1 MTRAAHTRFV
11 VANGLVA
18 GAAVISVAVGTAMLL
33 AVRDD
38 LPDPLVLH
46 WDDGRPDLHIGLDA
60 LLLLTGLLTL
70 SVTAVILVA
79 GRLAA
84 RSWRHTWSIGALVTA
99 VGVPSCLYGVAWA
112 QRHGPV
118 EYPPPLA
125 AFNGLVWASLLA
137 NVLRVWLRPRRPK
150 AGRPSDHA
158 LESPLRVAWV
168 GRARMPWPARI
179 ASSAGV
185 LALILVLAWW
195 TDAWAIFLV
204 MGGVVAVLV
213 AAMHRDREVAVDY
226 SGVGFRG
233 GGMTVPSAIKMA
245 DVRGVSLRRVKVL
258 RDFAGWGHRFAADG
272 TEGWITRSG
281 EALVVHRH
289 EQPDFVFTVDDA
301 PGAAAVLD
309 RFLAQSSAQSP
320 VA

>member
-1 MTRAAHTRFV
+1 MKLAAHTRFV

-18 GAAVISVAVGTAMLL
+18 GAAVLTVAVGTTMLL

-46 WDDGRPDLHIGLDA
+46 WDDGKPDLHIGLDA

-70 SVTAVILVA
+70 AVSAAVLVA

-84 RSWRHTWSIGALVTA
+84 GSWRHTWSIGALVPA
-99 VGVPSCLYGVAWA
+99 VGLPLSLYGVAWA

-118 EYPPPLA
+118 EYPPPFEA
-125 AFNGLVWASLLA
+125 VYGLVLASLLA

-150 AGRPSDHA
+150 ASRPSDSA
-158 LESPLRVAWV
+158 LKSPLRVAWV
-168 GRARMPWPARI
+168 GRARMPWGARI
-179 ASSAGV
+179 ASSVSV
-185 LALILVLAWW
+185 LGITVLYAWW
-195 TDAWAIFLV
+195 TDVWVLILV
-204 MGGVVAVLV
+204 MGGVVAILV
-213 AAMHRDREVAVDY
+213 AAIHRDREVAVDY

-233 GGMTVPSAIKMA
+233 GGMSVPSAIRMA
-245 DVRGVSLRRVKVL
+245 EIRGVSVRRVSAL

-289 EQPDFVFTVDDA
+289 DQPDFVFTVDDA

-309 RFLAQSSAQSP
+309 RFLAQSP